1 VEGGVPEL
9 PDRVAFGEFV
19 LELQTGE
26 LRRGRVRINLSGQ
39 GLAVL
44 RALLERPGELVTREE
59 LRRRLWEKE
68 TFVDFEHGVN
78 AAVKRLRESLGD
90 SAASPRFVETLPR
103 RGYRFIAAV
112 QQYPPQQR
120 QDEVVGAP
128 LRGLARLAYVWLIGA
143 ARRAGV

>member
-19 LELQTGE
+19 LDLRTGQ
-26 LRRGRVRINLSGQ
+26 LRRGRVRIKLPGQ
-39 GLAVL
+39 GLLVL
-44 RALLERPGELVTREE
+44 TALLERPGELVTRDE

-112 QQYPPQQR
+112 QQFPPERR
-120 QDEVVGAP
+120 QEELVP